1 MCVWGG
7 ARRRYQAHRTRA
19 YAHTRTPPH
28 TDRLTGIPAYR
39 LTGSPTGQLEPLE
52 RESYCRLTMTQLE
65 AARAGLI
72 TAVMRRVAERE
83 NVTPEFIRDEVAR
96 GRLVIPANVRHLAGS
111 GGREPLPHDEDTA
124 STAAV
129 GHPGARPTAHYWVN
143 QTIGQ
148 RKREIGDPD
157 HCRGQSAAKR
167 LDPIGIGRMVT
178 TKINANIGASPVSSS
193 TGEEAEQLDW

>member
-1 MCVWGG
+1 
-7 ARRRYQAHRTRA
+7 
-19 YAHTRTPPH
+19 
-28 TDRLTGIPAYR
+28 
-39 LTGSPTGQLEPLE
+39 
-52 RESYCRLTMTQLE
+52 MTQLE

-72 TAVMRRVAERE
+72 MTAMRRVAERE

-111 GGREPLPHDEDTA
+111 GGRQPVAHDVETA
-124 STAAV
+124 PSAAV
-129 GHPGARPTAHYWVN
+129 GHPGARQTARYWVN
-143 QTIGQ
+143 QTIPQ

-167 LDPIGIGRMVT
+167 LDPIGIGRMIT

-193 TGEEAEQLDW
+193 TGEEVEKLHWAQRYGADTV